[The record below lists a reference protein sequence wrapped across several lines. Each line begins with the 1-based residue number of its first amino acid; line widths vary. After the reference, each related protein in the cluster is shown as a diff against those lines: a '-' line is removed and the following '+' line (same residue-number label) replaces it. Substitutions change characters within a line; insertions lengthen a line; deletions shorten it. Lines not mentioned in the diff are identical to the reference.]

1 MGSHLVLFLSTRGP
15 RNAQSQEMSL
25 AESMDNNHK
34 DDINTQQPNT
44 MMMNIIQARTKQQ

>member
-34 DDINTQQPNT
+34 DDINTRDDEADDDEHNT
-44 MMMNIIQARTKQQ
+44 APG